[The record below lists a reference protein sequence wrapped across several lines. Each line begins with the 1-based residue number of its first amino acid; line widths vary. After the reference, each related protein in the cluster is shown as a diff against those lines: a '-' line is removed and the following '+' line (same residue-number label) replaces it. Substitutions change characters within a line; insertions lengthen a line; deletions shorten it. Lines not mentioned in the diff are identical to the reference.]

1 MYVICKSESAPPAPA
16 CRRPGSSMYASSL
29 AANRRQTGA
38 ELQQT
43 SERSLIACSARCL
56 AASSCCAFEFRA
68 DGGRCRLFY
77 EARED
82 LWVSEEGSKIFGVG
96 L

>member
-1 MYVICKSESAPPAPA
+1 MF
-16 CRRPGSSMYASSL
+16 ASSL

-43 SERSLIACSARCL
+43 VERSLIACSARCL
-56 AASSCCAFEFRA
+56 AAASCCAFEFRA
-68 DGGRCRLFY
+68 DGGHCRLFH
-77 EARED
+77 EVRDD
-82 LWVSEEGSKIFGVG
+82 LWVPEEGSTIFGID